1 MNGNEGDQGGEH
13 LAGGGTEGRSGGADL
28 ARAAL
33 AAARA
38 RARRI
43 EEGKAA
49 RRRTGEQQT
58 RRSGA
63 RPDDRDPQ
71 PLEATLARLLAEAG
85 WEAPAAVG
93 GIIHGWADIVGPRIA
108 AHCVPVSFQDG
119 VLTVQTDSSAWAT
132 ELRNLSSALLAKLNA
147 AMPRLASAP
156 GSPEPGAPVTGAIP
170 QQPGSRRGGALPG
183 GPQFGGAQSGGPQ
196 FGGSQSEGSTS
207 AARDRALRATPR
219 DDGPDDLLS
228 LVGDTRGGRGGNQ
241 GGPRGRSHP
250 GEEGSPRPGSA
261 SGELRGAIRRIAVI
275 GPHPPSWRR
284 GGSPSGGWSSK
295 RG

>member
-1 MNGNEGDQGGEH
+1 MSGGLEEQQD
-13 LAGGGTEGRSGGADL
+13 GGTAGRAGGADL

-49 RRRTGEQQT
+49 RRRNGEQQP

-93 GIIHGWADIVGPRIA
+93 GIIHGWADIVGARIA
-108 AHCVPVSFQDG
+108 AHCVPVSFEDG

-147 AMPRLASAP
+147 AMPRLSSAP
-156 GSPEPGAPVTGAIP
+156 APPAPGRIP
-170 QQPGSRRGGALPG
+170 RQPGSGYADAQPG
-183 GPQFGGAQSGGPQ
+183 G
-196 FGGSQSEGSTS
+196 S
-207 AARDRALRATPR
+207 APSARDRAPRAAG

-228 LVGDTRGGRGGNQ
+228 LVGDTRGGRSGNP
-241 GGPRGRSHP
+241 GGPHGRSDI
-250 GEEGSPRPGSA
+250 GEVGRSRPAYA
-261 SGELRGAIRRIAVI
+261 SGGELRGAIQRIAVI

-284 GGSPSGGWSSK
+284 GGSASGGWSSK

>member
-1 MNGNEGDQGGEH
+1 MSVGSEEYQ
-13 LAGGGTEGRSGGADL
+13 GGGTGGRSGGADL
-28 ARAAL
+28 ARVAL

-38 RARRI
+38 RARQI

-49 RRRTGEQQT
+49 RRRNGEQQS

-93 GIIHGWADIVGPRIA
+93 GIIHGWADIVGARIA
-108 AHCVPVSFQDG
+108 AHCVPVSFEDG

-147 AMPRLASAP
+147 AMPRMAST
-156 GSPEPGAPVTGAIP
+156 PVPPPTGLIP
-170 QQPGSRRGGALPG
+170 RQPGSGSTGEQPG
-183 GPQFGGAQSGGPQ
+183 GSP
-196 FGGSQSEGSTS
+196 ST
-207 AARDRALRATPR
+207 ARDRAPRSAAR

-228 LVGDTRGGRGGNQ
+228 LVGDTRGGRGGNPGGGNPSGNP
-241 GGPRGRSHP
+241 GGPRGGSDS
-250 GEEGSPRPGSA
+250 GEAGRARPASA
-261 SGELRGAIRRIAVI
+261 SGGELRGAIQRIAVI

-284 GGSPSGGWSSK
+284 GGSGSGGWSSK

>member
-1 MNGNEGDQGGEH
+1 MSDTPESADVATGSGGQ
-13 LAGGGTEGRSGGADL
+13 RGADL
-28 ARAAL
+28 ARTAL

-49 RRRTGEQQT
+49 RRRNPGEQQT

-71 PLEATLARLLAEAG
+71 PLESTLARLLAEAG

-108 AHCVPVSFQDG
+108 AHCEPVSFENG

-132 ELRNLSSALLAKLNA
+132 ELRNLSSALLARLNA
-147 AMPRLASAP
+147 AMPRRAGAGYPRPTGTTLGAV
-156 GSPEPGAPVTGAIP
+156 GAPPP
-170 QQPGSRRGGALPG
+170 QRRGDEQRTEPADDLISLLE
-183 GPQFGGAQSGGPQ
+183 SG
-196 FGGSQSEGSTS
+196 SS
-207 AARDRALRATPR
+207 ATPR
-219 DDGPDDLLS
+219 RRADPAAAPAAAS
-228 LVGDTRGGRGGNQ
+228 Y
-241 GGPRGRSHP
+241 
-250 GEEGSPRPGSA
+250 PRPA
-261 SGELRGAIRRIAVI
+261 SGGELRGAIERIAVL
-275 GPHPPSWRR
+275 GPNPPSWRR
-284 GGSPSGGWSSK
+284 GRSSSGGWDSR

>member
-1 MNGNEGDQGGEH
+1 MTGGPEDFP
-13 LAGGGTEGRSGGADL
+13 AGTGGRAGGADI

-38 RARRI
+38 RARQI

-49 RRRTGEQQT
+49 RRRKPGEQQT

-108 AHCVPVSFQDG
+108 AHCEPVSFEDG

-132 ELRNLSSALLAKLNA
+132 ELRNLSSALLEKLNA
-147 AMPRLASAP
+147 AMPR
-156 GSPEPGAPVTGAIP
+156 
-170 QQPGSRRGGALPG
+170 RGGSGYPRPAGTPMTGNTPNSEAEDLISLLESGNLGDARNRIHPAPG
-183 GPQFGGAQSGGPQ
+183 GPGYSRH
-196 FGGSQSEGSTS
+196 
-207 AARDRALRATPR
+207 AA
-219 DDGPDDLLS
+219 G
-228 LVGDTRGGRGGNQ
+228 
-241 GGPRGRSHP
+241 
-250 GEEGSPRPGSA
+250 
-261 SGELRGAIRRIAVI
+261 GELRGAIERIAVL

-284 GGSPSGGWSSK
+284 GRPQSGGWNSR

>member
-1 MNGNEGDQGGEH
+1 MSGGSEEYQ
-13 LAGGGTEGRSGGADL
+13 GGGTGGRPGGADL

-49 RRRTGEQQT
+49 RRRNGEQQP

-85 WEAPAAVG
+85 WETPAAVG
-93 GIIHGWADIVGPRIA
+93 GVIHGWADIVGPRIA
-108 AHCVPVSFQDG
+108 AHCVPVSFEDG

-147 AMPRLASAP
+147 AMPRLTSAP
-156 GSPEPGAPVTGAIP
+156 APPTAGRIP
-170 QQPGSRRGGALPG
+170 RQPGSGYAGAPPG
-183 GPQFGGAQSGGPQ
+183 GPP
-196 FGGSQSEGSTS
+196 ST
-207 AARDRALRATPR
+207 AGDRASRTAAQ

-228 LVGDTRGGRGGNQ
+228 LVGDTRGGRSGNPEE
-241 GGPRGRSHP
+241 PRGRSENEEP
-250 GEEGSPRPGSA
+250 GRARRYATG
-261 SGELRGAIRRIAVI
+261 GELRGAIQRIAVI

-284 GGSPSGGWSSK
+284 GGSGAGGWSSK

>member
-1 MNGNEGDQGGEH
+1 MSGGSEEH
-13 LAGGGTEGRSGGADL
+13 HGGGIGGRSGGADL

-38 RARRI
+38 RARQL

-49 RRRTGEQQT
+49 RRRNGEQQS

-108 AHCVPVSFQDG
+108 AHCVPVSFEDG

-147 AMPRLASAP
+147 AMPRLTSAP
-156 GSPEPGAPVTGAIP
+156 PPPPAGRIP
-170 QQPGSRRGGALPG
+170 RQPGSGPAGAQRGGP
-183 GPQFGGAQSGGPQ
+183 P
-196 FGGSQSEGSTS
+196 ST
-207 AARDRALRATPR
+207 APDRAR

-228 LVGDTRGGRGGNQ
+228 LVGDTRGGRRGNPA
-241 GGPRGRSHP
+241 GSRGRSESEEPRRTRPYAP
-250 GEEGSPRPGSA
+250 G
-261 SGELRGAIRRIAVI
+261 GELRGAIQRIAVI

-284 GGSPSGGWSSK
+284 GGSGSGGWSSK

>member
-1 MNGNEGDQGGEH
+1 MSGGPNDDQGGDH
-13 LAGGGTEGRSGGADL
+13 QTGRGTGGRSGGADL

-38 RARRI
+38 RARQI

-49 RRRTGEQQT
+49 RRRNGEQQT

-108 AHCVPVSFQDG
+108 AHCVPISFEDG

-147 AMPRLASAP
+147 AMPRLAS
-156 GSPEPGAPVTGAIP
+156 T
-170 QQPGSRRGGALPG
+170 PG
-183 GPQFGGAQSGGPQ
+183 GPTPDGPAPGRIPRQ
-196 FGGSQSEGSTS
+196 P
-207 AARDRALRATPR
+207 AARERTPR
-219 DDGPDDLLS
+219 PNTREDGPDDLLS
-228 LVGDTRGGRGGNQ
+228 LVGDTRGGRGTDPAGRAH
-241 GGPRGRSHP
+241 PRQAS
-250 GEEGSPRPGSA
+250 GSG
-261 SGELRGAIRRIAVI
+261 GELRGAIQRIAVI

-284 GGSPSGGWSSK
+284 GGSGPGAGGWSSK

>member
-1 MNGNEGDQGGEH
+1 MTGGPEDFPT
-13 LAGGGTEGRSGGADL
+13 GTGGRSGGADL

-38 RARRI
+38 RARQI

-49 RRRTGEQQT
+49 RRRNPAEQQT

-71 PLEATLARLLAEAG
+71 TLEATLARLLAEAG

-108 AHCVPVSFQDG
+108 AHCEPVSFENG

-132 ELRNLSSALLAKLNA
+132 ELRNLSSALLEKLNA
-147 AMPRLASAP
+147 AMPRRAGRGYPRPTGDPTA
-156 GSPEPGAPVTGAIP
+156 GSGYPANGPREGGPAQLNDEAEDLISLLESGNLTNPRSRI
-170 QQPGSRRGGALPG
+170 QPGPVGSGYGGYNRHAG
-183 GPQFGGAQSGGPQ
+183 
-196 FGGSQSEGSTS
+196 
-207 AARDRALRATPR
+207 
-219 DDGPDDLLS
+219 
-228 LVGDTRGGRGGNQ
+228 
-241 GGPRGRSHP
+241 
-250 GEEGSPRPGSA
+250 
-261 SGELRGAIRRIAVI
+261 SGELRGAIERIAVL

-284 GGSPSGGWSSK
+284 GRQQPGGRDS
-295 RG
+295 RHG

>member
-1 MNGNEGDQGGEH
+1 MSGGLEEHQGGG
-13 LAGGGTEGRSGGADL
+13 AGGRSGGADL

-38 RARRI
+38 RARQL

-49 RRRTGEQQT
+49 RRRNGEQQP

-71 PLEATLARLLAEAG
+71 TLEATLARLLAEAG

-108 AHCVPVSFQDG
+108 AHCVPVSFEDG

-147 AMPRLASAP
+147 AMPRLTSAP
-156 GSPEPGAPVTGAIP
+156 APLPPAPGRIPRQPGGSP
-170 QQPGSRRGGALPG
+170 
-183 GPQFGGAQSGGPQ
+183 
-196 FGGSQSEGSTS
+196 
-207 AARDRALRATPR
+207 AAAR

-228 LVGDTRGGRGGNQ
+228 LVGDTRGGRGGSPP
-241 GGPRGRSHP
+241 GARGRLDNGDMSR
-250 GEEGSPRPGSA
+250 GRPGSG
-261 SGELRGAIRRIAVI
+261 SGGELRGVIQRIAVI

-284 GGSPSGGWSSK
+284 GGSGSGGWSSK